1 MFADPNPDCEPK
13 YFGNHMHRKKLKT
26 TMNQPNSELTQFPSA
41 ATHAMSSVYEKCS
54 TRSSDIADMDPRI
67 IRSWKQHEMESTT
80 VLPPP
85 GYRYPRRGAFT
96 HSDLLRDAVIA
107 SIESSGSF
115 DDNRNEVRKTS
126 SLDGCNVQ
134 LFDMAQGKT
143 PLKRSRSVSVMEEG
157 PDSTEIAFI
166 SESIDMQS
174 LSIRLPHLS
183 TGSRRVSLRW
193 AESSANSDSSAT
205 LSQGV

>member
-1 MFADPNPDCEPK
+1 MYQAN
-13 YFGNHMHRKKLKT
+13 N
-26 TMNQPNSELTQFPSA
+26 ELTQFPSA
-41 ATHAMSSVYEKCS
+41 ATHATSSVYEKCS
-54 TRSSDIADMDPRI
+54 TQSDTADMDSRR
-67 IRSWKQHEMESTT
+67 IRSWKQHEMESPTT

-96 HSDLLRDAVIA
+96 HSDLLRDVVIA

-115 DDNRNEVRKTS
+115 DDSRNEIRETS
-126 SLDGCNVQ
+126 SVDGCNVQ
-134 LFDMAQGKT
+134 HFDLVQGKP
-143 PLKRSRSVSVMEEG
+143 PLKRSRSVSEMEEG

-174 LSIRLPHLS
+174 LSIRLPDLS

-193 AESSANSDSSAT
+193 AESSASSDSSAT
-205 LSQGV
+205 LSQGL